1 MKRPLS
7 RDCQRRT
14 SNVSK
19 ILDLAGILRSKRNH
33 GRRCSSEKLYE
44 QLKAY
49 KAKHGHCNV
58 KMKSG
63 DDKSLG
69 RWCSLVRQSVKK
81 MKNNEAPIVA
91 GLSEEKLQRLKDIGF
106 DCNI

>member
-1 MKRPLS
+1 M
-7 RDCQRRT
+7 
-14 SNVSK
+14 
-19 ILDLAGILRSKRNH
+19 
-33 GRRCSSEKLYE
+33 
-44 QLKAY
+44 
-49 KAKHGHCNV
+49 